1 MPKAPR
7 NPADLL
13 VRFRSLFYRMSITQN
28 RYTLLR
34 DMLYLTVAGA
44 RRRGYGI

>member
-1 MPKAPR
+1 
-7 NPADLL
+7 
-13 VRFRSLFYRMSITQN
+13 MSIAQN

-34 DMLYLTVAGA
+34 DMLYLTVAGV